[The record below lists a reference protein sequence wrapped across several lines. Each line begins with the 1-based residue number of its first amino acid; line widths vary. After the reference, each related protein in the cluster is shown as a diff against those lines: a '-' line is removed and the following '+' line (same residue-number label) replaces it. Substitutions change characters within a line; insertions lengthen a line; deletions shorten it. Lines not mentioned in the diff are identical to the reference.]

1 MSDSEK
7 EENEYSVTEALYKKI
22 LEKENDESC
31 IINKTNYCSPKKK
44 YNNKVKQ
51 NILIQP
57 NENNILNERK
67 FNPRLPPYKLK

>member
-1 MSDSEK
+1 MSD
-7 EENEYSVTEALYKKI
+7 EENEENEFTITEALYKKI

-31 IINKTNYCSPKKK
+31 IKNKTNCYSPKKK

-57 NENNILNERK
+57 NENKILNERK